1 MTLPLLPLTGRDLTP
16 AEVEQ
21 VALHRRPV
29 ALAPAAERRLA
40 ASRAVVERALAADR
54 PVYGLTTGLG
64 SRVGHKLAAADLAE
78 FSYRTIRGRAHGV
91 GPELGAAETRAV
103 MLARLNGWLA
113 GGAGITPALATLL
126 AEMLNRDLRPVLYS
140 IGSLGA
146 GDLCLLAHLGLG
158 MIGEGE
164 ADLGGERGPAAALF
178 AKAGLQPAVLG
189 PKDGLAIANA
199 SSLSAGLAAL
209 ALAKAARLGATAQVA
224 AALALEAFRGN
235 LTPLGEA
242 AGAARPQP
250 GQQAAAAELRA
261 LLDGSLLLQPGQARR
276 LQDPISLRCVAPVHG
291 SFKAA
296 LAFAEAALDPEING
310 AADNPLILV
319 APDPASGDEAI
330 STGNFHTPLLAL
342 SLDTLGQAAAQVAGL
357 SLARASRLV
366 QNRFSGLPDNL
377 TALGSGASGFAPLMK
392 IGESLYGEIRHL
404 ALPVSGEMRW
414 GADGTEDDVTHTP
427 LAAKKLGQ
435 LLERLAL
442 LLGLE
447 LLVGAQALELR
458 APEQVA
464 PAVAAALSAVRR
476 FVAPLEEDRSLSAE
490 LRALGRAVERG
501 ELAGLVA

>member
-1 MTLPLLPLTGRDLTP
+1 MSAPPLQLTGRDLTP
-16 AEVEQ
+16 ADVEE

-29 ALAPAAERRLA
+29 ALAEAATRRLA
-40 ASRAVVERALAADR
+40 ESRAVVERALAADQ

-64 SRVGHKLAAADLAE
+64 SRVGHKLAAADLAA

-91 GPELGAAETRAV
+91 GPELTAAEARAV
-103 MLARLNGWLA
+103 MLARLNAWLA
-113 GGAGITPALATLL
+113 GGAGISPALATLL

-164 ADLGGERGPAAALF
+164 ADLGNQRGPAAALF
-178 AKAGLQPAVLG
+178 ARAGLAPAVLG

-199 SSLSAGLAAL
+199 SSFSAGLAAL
-209 ALAKAARLGATAQVA
+209 ALAGAARLGATAQVA

-235 LTPLGEA
+235 VTPLSEA
-242 AGAARPQP
+242 AGRARPQP
-250 GQQAAAAELRA
+250 GQRAAAAELRG
-261 LLDGSLLLQPGQARR
+261 LLEGSLLLQPGQARR

-291 SFKAA
+291 GFKAA
-296 LAFAEAALDPEING
+296 LAFAEAALDPELNG

-319 APDPASGDEAI
+319 ASDEAI

-342 SLDTLGQAAAQVAGL
+342 ALDTLGQAAAQLAGL

-366 QNRFSGLPDNL
+366 QHRFSGLPDNL

-392 IGESLYGEIRHL
+392 IGESLLGEIRHL

-442 LLGLE
+442 LLALE

-458 APEQVA
+458 APSQVA
-464 PAVAAALSAVRR
+464 PKVAAALSAVRR
-476 FVAPLEEDRSLSAE
+476 QVAPLAEDRSLSAE
-490 LRALGRAVERG
+490 LRALGAAVQVG
-501 ELAGLVA
+501 TFAALVE

>member
-1 MTLPLLPLTGRDLTP
+1 MAATPLLLTGRDLTP
-16 AEVEQ
+16 AEVEA
-21 VALHRRPV
+21 VALRGRNV
-29 ALAPAAERRLA
+29 AIAAAAAERLA
-40 ASRAVVERALAADR
+40 ASRAVVERALAADQ

-64 SRVGHKLAAADLAE
+64 SRVGHKLATADLAA

-91 GPELGAAETRAV
+91 GPELTAGETRAV
-103 MLARLNGWLA
+103 MLARLNAWLA
-113 GGAGITPALATLL
+113 GGAGVSPTLATLL

-164 ADLGGERGPAAALF
+164 ACLGPERGPAAALF
-178 AKAGLQPAVLG
+178 ARAGLAPAELG

-209 ALAKAARLGATAQVA
+209 ALARAERLRATAQVA

-235 LTPLGEA
+235 TTPLSAA

-250 GQQAAAAELRA
+250 GQQAAAAELCR
-261 LLDGSLLLQPGQARR
+261 LLCGGLLLRPGQARR

-291 SFKAA
+291 SFATA

-310 AADNPLILV
+310 AADNPLIV
-319 APDPASGDEAI
+319 TESGEAI

-342 SLDTLGQAAAQVAGL
+342 ALDTLAQAAAQLAGL

-427 LAAKKLGQ
+427 LAAKKLAQ
-435 LLERLAL
+435 LLDRLAL
-442 LLGLE
+442 LLALE

-458 APEQVA
+458 APDQVA
-464 PAVAAALSAVRR
+464 PRVAAALAAVRR
-476 FVAPLEEDRSLSAE
+476 HVAPLAEDRSLSAE
-490 LRALGRAVERG
+490 LRALGAAVEDG
-501 ELAGLVA
+501 AFALLLE

>member
-1 MTLPLLPLTGRDLTP
+1 MSSESLVLTGRDLTP
-16 AEVEQ
+16 ADVEA
-21 VALHRRPV
+21 VAFGRGVLI
-29 ALAPAAERRLA
+29 APAAMQRLA
-40 ASRAVVERALAADR
+40 ESRAVVERALAADQ

-64 SRVGHKLAAADLAE
+64 SRVGHKLAADDLAA
-78 FSYRTIRGRAHGV
+78 FSYRTVRGRAHGV
-91 GPELGAAETRAV
+91 GPELGTAETRAV
-103 MLARLNGWLA
+103 MVVRLNSWLN
-113 GGAGITPALATLL
+113 GGAGVDPDLALLL
-126 AEMLNRDLRPVLYS
+126 TQMLNRALHPVLYS

-164 ADLGGERGPAAALF
+164 AWFGNQRGLARDMFAEANMTPAS
-178 AKAGLQPAVLG
+178 LG

-199 SSLSAGLAAL
+199 SSFSAGLAAM

-224 AALALEAFRGN
+224 GALALEAFRGN
-235 LTPLGEA
+235 VTPLTEA

-250 GQQAAAAELRA
+250 GQRAAAAELRD
-261 LLDGSLLLQPGQARR
+261 LLAGGLLLEPGQARR
-276 LQDPISLRCVAPVHG
+276 LQDPLSLRCIAPVHG
-291 SFKAA
+291 AFKTA
-296 LAFAEAALDPEING
+296 LVFAEAALDPEVNG
-310 AADNPLILV
+310 AADNPLIV
-319 APDPASGDEAI
+319 VETGEAI

-342 SLDTLGQAAAQVAGL
+342 SLDTLAQAAAQLAGL
-357 SLARASRLV
+357 SLSRAARLV

-427 LAAKKLGQ
+427 LAAKKLAQ

-442 LLGLE
+442 LLALE

-458 APEQVA
+458 APERVA
-464 PAVAAALSAVRR
+464 PKLAKALTLVRQY
-476 FVAPLEEDRSLSAE
+476 VAPLEKDRSLSAE
-490 LRALGRAVERG
+490 LRALGQAVEEG
-501 ELAGLVA
+501 AFAGLAVST